1 MPDSFA
7 AGAKQASLTHRLV
20 CIPLPLRYNSTMKR
34 IFLLP
39 LAAIALFATT
49 ITASQVAAGVE
60 APPTEIHDTEAA
72 HETVEGGDSGGL
84 KEELS
89 APEDLEG
96 GTEVRSYTRKDGA
109 EIREYSMN
117 GRVYMIRVQP
127 GGGLPAYYLYDS
139 DGDSVLERRLPGG
152 YKRPSP
158 PMWIIKKF

>member
-1 MPDSFA
+1 MFFCEESATRVFNQLSCIFA
-7 AGAKQASLTHRLV
+7 
-20 CIPLPLRYNSTMKR
+20 PLRYNYTMKR
-34 IFLLP
+34 TLLLP
-39 LAAIALFATT
+39 LAAIAIFAAT
-49 ITASQVAAGVE
+49 ITASQVAGGVE
-60 APPTEIHDTEAA
+60 PPPTEIHDTEAA
-72 HETVEGGDSGGL
+72 HETVESGDSGGL

-89 APEDLEG
+89 APEDLEE

-109 EIREYSMN
+109 EMTEYSMN

-139 DGDSVLERRLPGG
+139 DGDSVFERRLPGG

>member
-49 ITASQVAAGVE
+49 IIASQVAAAVE

-89 APEDLEG
+89 VAE

-109 EIREYSMN
+109 EIKEYSMN
-117 GRVYMIRVQP
+117 GKVYMVRVQP

-139 DGDSVLERRLPGG
+139 DGDSVFERRLPGG
-152 YKRPSP
+152 YKRISP
-158 PMWIIKKF
+158 PMWVIKKF